1 MRIQKTDLVNQV
13 YETLKQNIL
22 NGNLAPETPLRQEEL
37 SDTLGVSRQP
47 ISHAL
52 VLLEREGLVAE
63 LGRKGKMVTKVDA
76 QHLSDLYQ
84 VRAELDGLAA
94 SLCALNPSEE
104 LRTSLA
110 AVTEQGR
117 AAIEK
122 QSVEALLEADIA
134 FHRALY
140 DHSGNPEI
148 GRVADNSWSHLV
160 RAMHQV
166 LNDKTIHESVWDDH
180 ERIAESILAGDADTA
195 RELARSHAN
204 SSGRMTFLRLN
215 TSVQQ

>member
-1 MRIQKTDLVNQV
+1 MRIEKTDLVNQV
-13 YETLKQNIL
+13 YETLKQNII
-22 NGNLAPETPLRQEEL
+22 NGKLAPETPLRQEEL
-37 SDTLGVSRQP
+37 SETLGVSRQP

-63 LGRKGKMVTKVDA
+63 LGRKGKMVTRVDA

-94 SLCALNPSEE
+94 ALCSENRSEKLQKALNRV
-104 LRTSLA
+104 LQ
-110 AVTEQGR
+110 QGES
-117 AAIEK
+117 AINSK
-122 QSVEALLEADIA
+122 SVEKLLHADAA
-134 FHRALY
+134 FHRTLY
-140 DHSGNPEI
+140 DFSGNPEI
-148 GRVADNSWSHLV
+148 GRIADSSWNHLV

-166 LNDKTIHESVWDDH
+166 LNDERIHQSVWDDH
-180 ERIAESILAGDADTA
+180 RQIAEAIMNGETERA

-215 TSVQQ
+215 RAEQQ

>member
-1 MRIQKTDLVNQV
+1 MRIQKIDLVNQV

-37 SDTLGVSRQP
+37 SDSLGVSRQP

-104 LRTSLA
+104 LRISLA
-110 AVTEQGR
+110 AVTKQGR

-148 GRVADNSWSHLV
+148 GHIADSSWTHLV

-166 LNDKTIHESVWDDH
+166 LNDKTIHDSVWDDH
-180 ERIAESILAGDADTA
+180 EQIAEAILAGDADRA

>member
-13 YETLKQNIL
+13 YETLKRNIL
-22 NGNLAPETPLRQEEL
+22 NGTLAPEAPLRQEEL
-37 SDTLGVSRQP
+37 SETLGVSRQP

-76 QHLSDLYQ
+76 QQLSDLYQ

-94 SLCALNPSEE
+94 YLCAQNRSPQLSSILEE
-104 LRTSLA
+104 LTQ
-110 AVTEQGR
+110 QGWS
-117 AAIEK
+117 AIK
-122 QSVEALLEADIA
+122 TGSVDALLQADIN

-140 DHSGNPEI
+140 EQSGNPEI
-148 GRVADNSWSHLV
+148 GRIADTSWNHLV

-166 LNDKTIHESVWDDH
+166 LNDDSIHDSVWNDH
-180 ERIAESILAGDADTA
+180 EQIAEAILAGDADRA

-204 SSGRMTFLRLN
+204 SSGRLTFLRLN
-215 TSVQQ
+215 PSV

>member
-52 VLLEREGLVAE
+52 VLLEREGLVSE

-94 SLCALNPSEE
+94 YLCAQNPSPA
-104 LRTSLA
+104 LRSTLETSLQ
-110 AVTEQGR
+110 QGR
-117 AAIEK
+117 DAIK
-122 QSVEALLEADIA
+122 ARSIDALLQADIA

-140 DHSGNPEI
+140 EHSGNPEI
-148 GRVADNSWSHLV
+148 GRIADNSWNHLV

-166 LNDKTIHESVWDDH
+166 LNDNSIHESVWSDH
-180 ERIAESILAGDADTA
+180 EQIAQAILAGEADQA
-195 RELARSHAN
+195 RELARVHAN

-215 TSVQQ
+215 SPVQQ

>member
-94 SLCALNPSEE
+94 FLCALHPTAK

-110 AVTEQGR
+110 ALTKQGR

-180 ERIAESILAGDADTA
+180 ERIAEAILAGDADRA